1 VLYGAFKENYGKIGN
16 ASKGKG
22 SWIAKKNSEKK

>member
-1 VLYGAFKENYGKIGN
+1 MKQESIGN

-22 SWIAKKNSEKK
+22 IRDASVDMIYVDHGYM